1 MASTTWRRG
10 CPALDVHI
18 LHNLAV
24 NHFRK
29 AAVSVHITIDEA
41 DQDALELAAVQE
53 QTLLYCDAML
63 ELAGLPDE
71 QRSVL
76 LLVAVEVA
84 DVACVLGIPVGTVMS
99 CLSKARERLQQEVES
114 EASALFQTATSL
126 RSFK

>member
-1 MASTTWRRG
+1 MFT
-10 CPALDVHI
+10 I
-18 LHNLAV
+18 LHNLA
-24 NHFRK
+24 HFRK

-41 DQDALELAAVQE
+41 DQNALELAAVQE
-53 QTLLYCDAML
+53 QTLLYRDVML
-63 ELAGLPDE
+63 ELAGLPDEQRSVLLLVE

-114 EASALFQTATSL
+114 EANALFRTATSL